1 MVFKKKKDDEFDFD
15 DIFDD
20 FDEEFRKMNERF
32 ARILNEIYKHMEE
45 NPSPFVYGFTMRI
58 GPDGK
63 PRIEEFGNVPK
74 MGFRE
79 LEGYREP
86 LVDVSEDEKYV
97 YVTAEIPGV
106 EKEQIDLQVNE
117 ETLTIKVDVPERK
130 YYKVVDL
137 PEPVKP
143 ETAKATYK
151 NGLLDVTIE
160 KKQTKKTGGTKI
172 KID

>member
-1 MVFKKKKDDEFDFD
+1 MVFRRKKDDDFDFN

-20 FDEEFRKMNERF
+20 FDEEFRRMNERIS
-32 ARILNEIYKHMEE
+32 RILNELYKHMEE
-45 NPSPFVYGFTMRI
+45 SPTPYVYGFTMRI

-63 PRIEEFGNVPK
+63 PRIEEFGNVP
-74 MGFRE
+74 MMRFRE

-86 LVDVSEDEKYV
+86 LVDVSEDEKNV

-106 EKEQIDLQVNE
+106 EKDQIDLQVNE
-117 ETLTIKVDVPERK
+117 DTLTIKVDVPDRK

-151 NGLLDVTIE
+151 NGLLDITIE
-160 KKQTKKTGGTKI
+160 KKETKKQGGTKI